1 MLLYTAYILSFIS
14 ALIYAIFYF
23 KKSFEIDLKY
33 FSAYLFFMFS
43 FEMIASYVKHKGYDN
58 LWVYNSLIFLE
69 FNCLF
74 FFSREILDSK
84 KTKKIILNIIIIFN
98 IIYFS
103 SNLISLDN
111 YLTKYNSLAS
121 ISGSFLITIVLF
133 LFYKD
138 FLDSNRI
145 LNYKKSLSFWIAFG
159 LLFYYLGTIP
169 FTSII
174 NFLSAIPREIKSYF
188 IKIQVF
194 LSLFMHS
201 CFIFGILWSRK
212 QVK

>member
-1 MLLYTAYILSFIS
+1 MLLYSAYILSFIS
-14 ALIYAIFYF
+14 AFIYAVFYF

-33 FSAYLFFMFS
+33 FLAYLFFMFS
-43 FEMIASYVKHKGYDN
+43 FEMIASYVSYKGHDN

-74 FFSREILDSK
+74 LFSKEILVSK
-84 KTKKIILNIIIIFN
+84 KAKKIVLKIIIIFN
-98 IIYFS
+98 IIYFLA
-103 SNLISLDN
+103 NLISFDN
-111 YLTKYNSLAS
+111 FLTKYNSLAS

-174 NFLSAIPREIKSYF
+174 NFLSDIPLEIKLYL
-188 IKIQVF
+188 IKIQIF